1 MQTTIAPPAPPA
13 PPAPLPAQTAAGTG
27 AASPAPV
34 FAVPRTAA
42 EVRALRARREEISNQ
57 LTSAADRREN
67 LAEAMQTATG
77 ANRAGLEQRMMLLDR
92 RILQLES
99 ELEETGQQLRAA
111 PVALQGTGAG
121 GATIAMSREPE
132 NFAGLSSGQVTGMS
146 IVFTIFVLM
155 PLAVGMARLMWKRA
169 SAPLRTIAAQ
179 DAAAAQRLERMEQG
193 MESIAIEVERVSEAQ
208 RFLTRILTEGR
219 TPALGVGERPAEPV
233 RVPQGE
239 AMRVP
244 ARES

>member
-1 MQTTIAPPAPPA
+1 MQTTVAPPAPQA
-13 PPAPLPAQTAAGTG
+13 PPLPAQAVAGT
-27 AASPAPV
+27 PAPV

-67 LAEAMQTATG
+67 LAEAMQQATG

-92 RILQLES
+92 RILQLET

-111 PVALQGTGAG
+111 PVALQGAAVG
-121 GATIAMSREPE
+121 GTTTSTREPFGE
-132 NFAGLSSGQVTGMS
+132 LSSGQVTGIS

-155 PLAVGMARLMWKRA
+155 PLAVGMARMMWKRA
-169 SAPLRTIAAQ
+169 STPLRTAAAH

-239 AMRVP
+239 ALRVP